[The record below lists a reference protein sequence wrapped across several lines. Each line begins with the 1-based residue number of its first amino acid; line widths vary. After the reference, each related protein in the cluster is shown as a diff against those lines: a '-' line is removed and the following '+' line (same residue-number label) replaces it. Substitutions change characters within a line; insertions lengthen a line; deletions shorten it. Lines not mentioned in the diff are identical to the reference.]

1 MMRGIEQIPWMY
13 EIVCSLYESCG
24 GLAGWRHALVAGAR
38 GAVLDLG
45 SGTGRNLPL
54 LPPGTRAIGLDPSPD
69 ALKRARRRAPRA
81 SLVVGRAEARP
92 FRDGVFDTVLTG
104 LVFCSVDDPRQG
116 LAEVARVLR
125 GGGELRM
132 LEHVRSRIPWRAR
145 LQDLIQPIWTWA
157 AGGCHPNRETERTVE
172 AAGFRILTEGRRA
185 KGTNRLF
192 AARLAGRAS

>member
-1 MMRGIEQIPWMY
+1 
-13 EIVCSLYESCG
+13 
-24 GLAGWRHALVAGAR
+24 
-38 GAVLDLG
+38 
-45 SGTGRNLPL
+45 
-54 LPPGTRAIGLDPSPD
+54 
-69 ALKRARRRAPRA
+69 
-81 SLVVGRAEARP
+81 VVGRAEARP

>member
-1 MMRGIEQIPWMY
+1 
-13 EIVCSLYESCG
+13 
-24 GLAGWRHALVAGAR
+24 
-38 GAVLDLG
+38 
-45 SGTGRNLPL
+45 
-54 LPPGTRAIGLDPSPD
+54 
-69 ALKRARRRAPRA
+69 
-81 SLVVGRAEARP
+81 
-92 FRDGVFDTVLTG
+92 
-104 LVFCSVDDPRQG
+104 
-116 LAEVARVLR
+116 
-125 GGGELRM
+125 M